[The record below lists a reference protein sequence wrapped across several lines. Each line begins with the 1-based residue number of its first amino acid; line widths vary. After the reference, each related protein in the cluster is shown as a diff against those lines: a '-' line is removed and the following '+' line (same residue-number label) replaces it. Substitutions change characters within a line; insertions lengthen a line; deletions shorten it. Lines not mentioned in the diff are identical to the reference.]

1 MTDEISAKP
10 LPASDWDASLS
21 HIIDDMN
28 GRPLNVHGLM
38 ANHPDLLKAWWSF
51 RNYSVNG
58 GELGKRKGEL
68 VILRVAVHMKAWYE
82 WGSHVERALACGLT
96 LEEIERVKLGADAP
110 EWEANEAALLK
121 AVDEL
126 IANHGLSPQT
136 HAELREHYSIRQVMD
151 LIAIQG
157 LYVIL
162 GCMINTWGLTL
173 DAHVQEQLPEETTR
187 ERFEAE
193 FPR

>member
-1 MTDEISAKP
+1 MTDEISVKP
-10 LPASDWDASLS
+10 LPASDWDASLL
-21 HIIDDMN
+21 HIIEDMN

-51 RNYSVNG
+51 RNYSING

-68 VILRVAVHMKAWYE
+68 VILRVAVQLKAWYE

-96 LEEIERVKLGADAP
+96 LEEIERVKLGAEAP
-110 EWEANEAALLK
+110 EWEANETALLK

-173 DAHVQEQLPEETTR
+173 DAHVLEKLPEEMTR
-187 ERFEAE
+187 EMFEAE